1 MFILKKKYYLIIGS
15 IKDINLDHIKKLGK
29 FSIIY
34 RNLSG
39 SEEKREL
46 LRFRKKCKLK
56 SIGFYIAN
64 DLKLATYT
72 NSDGVYLSSF
82 NKSYKALNLKKLNF
96 HIIGSAHS
104 KKEIYMKIKQ
114 GCEIILLSKLFV
126 VNYDKKAPYLGV
138 IRFNYFLNFY
148 KNIIPLGGINYK
160 NLNSLNMINCR
171 GFALLSEVKKK
182 PTKIFSRLF

>member
-1 MFILKKKYYLIIGS
+1 MFMLKKKYYLIISS
-15 IKDINLDHIKKLGK
+15 IKDINLDNIKKLGK

-34 RNLSG
+34 RNLTKP
-39 SEEKREL
+39 EKKIEL

-72 NSDGVYLSSF
+72 SSDGIYLSSY
-82 NKSYKALNLKKLNF
+82 NKSYKALNLRKLNI

-104 KKEIYMKIKQ
+104 KKEIYMKMKQ
-114 GCEIILLSKLFV
+114 GCEIILLSKLFIV
-126 VNYDKKAPYLGV
+126 DYDDKAPYLGV
-138 IRFNYFLNFY
+138 IKFNNSLNFN
-148 KNIIPLGGINYK
+148 KNLIPLGGIKLN
-160 NLNSLNMINCR
+160 NLNSLNMVNCK

-182 PTKIFSRLF
+182 PTNIISRLF